1 MKFMIEM
8 FIDIKLFG
16 FWFLSFL
23 FLGLSLILSLLN
35 SCVLLGLGILIF
47 RLDFFLQLVSTIRR
61 CFSSSRLNL
70 ASSSYSFG
78 FSGSFS
84 VAAFTGDEALVLEVA
99 PLVLVGRSSKGFL
112 TCIRIIYP
120 SSNL

>member
-8 FIDIKLFG
+8 FIDIKLLG

-23 FLGLSLILSLLN
+23 FLELSLILSLLN

-84 VAAFTGDEALVLEVA
+84 VAAFTSVKLWCWKLHHWYLWEGPPKV
-99 PLVLVGRSSKGFL
+99 F
-112 TCIRIIYP
+112 
-120 SSNL
+120 